1 MMMRGLVAGLLVA
14 MMVMLGATAPQPVA
28 AQPAIPQQAEP
39 IDYAGWEALARRT
52 EAALESGTASD
63 QALEE
68 LRARVAEKRGRF
80 LQEQDANR
88 ARIQT
93 VRNQIEALGPPPEDD
108 RPEAADISERRAELE
123 EQLARLR
130 APSVQAEEAFR
141 RADGLIREIDNQRR
155 ERQADALM
163 QLWPSPVNPA
173 NWDNGARAAVDAV
186 STLWR
191 ELRVNWQTSDRRAR
205 LNDNL
210 PLIGFYTLIA
220 SALLLRGRFWVG
232 QLAVWMNERLKSRRS
247 RQAAWLLVSTGN
259 VILPVLGIIAI
270 VQGLN
275 ASGMLGVRGS
285 AAVAALPQAGF
296 AYFAASWLGQRV
308 FARTERGAAV
318 LELSDERLRE
328 GRLHSSL
335 LGLALAFEVLRIG
348 VFGPATP
355 SAAANSVLQFP
366 IIAMAGIIV
375 LRMGQVIGGH
385 APEYADEDVG
395 PSYFDRL
402 VRVGGRLI
410 MAFGAGAILLA
421 AVGYVAAA
429 NAVIWPALMSLAL
442 IGLLLVVQMITS
454 DLYALFMGY
463 DTGEEAL
470 VPVLIGFALTVLALP
485 LAAVIWGVPESALR
499 ELWTRFRE
507 GFELGDTRI
516 SPTDLVTFALVFGA
530 IYVLTR
536 VLQGTLRSSI
546 LPKTEIDRG
555 GQTAIV
561 AGTGYIGIFLAGLI
575 AITSAG
581 IDLSTLAIV
590 AGALSVGIGFGLQNI
605 VSNFVSGVIL
615 LIERPVSEGDWIE
628 VGSTMGIVRTI
639 SVRSTVI
646 ETFDRTD
653 VIVPNAD
660 LISGAVTNWT
670 RLNLT
675 GRLIVK
681 VRVAYSS
688 DTHKVARVLAEVAED
703 QPLAVIN
710 PAPAVHF
717 RGFGDDGL
725 EFEVRIVLRDI
736 TFVLDVHSDINHA
749 IAKRFAEEGIEI
761 PFAQRDLWVRNPE
774 MLPGANPPRR
784 PEESRPQLP
793 ASGDGTPRGR
803 PARGDMEDFAADFGG
818 DGSAEGDT

>member
-1 MMMRGLVAGLLVA
+1 MSMRGLVAGLLVVLMTA
-14 MMVMLGATAPQPVA
+14 LGAAAPQPVA
-28 AQPAIPQQAEP
+28 AQPAIPRTAEP
-39 IDYAGWEALARRT
+39 VDYAVWEALARRT
-52 EAALESGTASD
+52 EAALESGTASQ

-68 LRARVAEKRGRF
+68 LRARVAEKRGAF
-80 LQEQDANR
+80 LNEQDVNR
-88 ARIQT
+88 SRIQT
-93 VRNQIEALGPPPEDD
+93 VRNQLEALGPPPEDD
-108 RPEAADISERRAELE
+108 RPEAEDIAERRAELE

-130 APSVQAEEAFR
+130 APGVQAEEAFR
-141 RADGLIREIDNQRR
+141 RADGLIREIDNQLRL
-155 ERQADALM
+155 RQADALM

-173 NWDNGARAAVDAV
+173 NWDEGALAGLDAAAELSREV
-186 STLWR
+186 S
-191 ELRVNWQTSDRRAR
+191 VNWRTAARRGQ

-210 PLIGFYTLIA
+210 PLIALYALIA
-220 SALLLRGRFWVG
+220 AALLVRGRVWVW
-232 QLAVWMNERLKSRRS
+232 QLGIWMSERLKSRRS
-247 RQAAWLLVSTGN
+247 RQAGWLLVSTGS

-270 VQGLN
+270 VQGLQ
-275 ASGMLGVRGS
+275 ASGMLGLRGN
-285 AAVAALPQAGF
+285 ALVTALPQAGF
-296 AYFAASWLGQRV
+296 AYFTAHWLGQRV
-308 FARTERGAAV
+308 FARNERGAAV
-318 LELSDERLRE
+318 LDLSEERLRE
-328 GRLHSSL
+328 GQVHSSL
-335 LGLALAFEVLRIG
+335 LGLALALEILRIG
-348 VFGPATP
+348 IFAPGSVSPAA
-355 SAAANSVLQFP
+355 SSVLQFP

-385 APEYADEDVG
+385 APQAAEGEEG

-402 VRVGGRLI
+402 VRVGGKLLI
-410 MAFGAGAILLA
+410 GLGAGAILLA
-421 AVGYVAAA
+421 AVGYVAAS
-429 NAVIWPALMSLAL
+429 NAVIWPALMSLGL
-442 IGLLLVVQMITS
+442 IGLLLVIQMITS

-463 DTGEEAL
+463 DSGEEAL

-507 GFELGDTRI
+507 GIQLGDARI
-516 SPTDLVTFALVFGA
+516 SPSDLITFALVFGL

-536 VLQGTLRSSI
+536 LLQGALRSSI
-546 LPKTEIDRG
+546 LPKTRIDRG

-561 AGTGYIGIFLAGLI
+561 SGTGYIGIFLAALI

-628 VGSTMGIVRTI
+628 VGGTMGIVRGI

-681 VRVAYSS
+681 VQVAYGS
-688 DTHKVARVLAEVAED
+688 DTHKVARILAEVAED
-703 QPLAVIN
+703 QPLAVLN

-717 RGFGDDGL
+717 RGFGDNGL
-725 EFEVRIVLRDI
+725 DFEIRIVLRDI
-736 TFVLDVHSDINHA
+736 NFVLDVHSDINHA
-749 IAKRFAEEGIEI
+749 IARRFAAEGIEI
-761 PFAQRDLWVRNPE
+761 PFAQRDLWLRNPE
-774 MLPGANPPRR
+774 VLPGAKPPARPSGPR
-784 PEESRPQLP
+784 PE
-793 ASGDGTPRGR
+793 AGTEGEDKPRGR
-803 PARGDMEDFAADFGG
+803 PTLSNMEDYAGDI
-818 DGSAEGDT
+818 DGSPEADT

>member
-1 MMMRGLVAGLLVA
+1 MSMRGLVAGLLVVLMTA
-14 MMVMLGATAPQPVA
+14 LGAAAPQPVA
-28 AQPAIPQQAEP
+28 AQPAIPRTAEP
-39 IDYAGWEALARRT
+39 VDYAVWEALARRT
-52 EAALESGTASD
+52 EAALESGTASQ

-68 LRARVAEKRGRF
+68 LRARVAEKRGAF
-80 LQEQDANR
+80 LNEQDVNR
-88 ARIQT
+88 SRIQT
-93 VRNQIEALGPPPEDD
+93 VRNQLEALGPPPEDD
-108 RPEAADISERRAELE
+108 RPEAEGIAERRAELE

-130 APSVQAEEAFR
+130 APGVQAEEAFR
-141 RADGLIREIDNQRR
+141 RADGLIREIDNQLRL
-155 ERQADALM
+155 RQADALM

-173 NWDNGARAAVDAV
+173 NWDEGALAGLDAAAELSREV
-186 STLWR
+186 S
-191 ELRVNWQTSDRRAR
+191 VNWRTAARRGQ

-210 PLIGFYTLIA
+210 PLIALYALIA
-220 SALLLRGRFWVG
+220 AALLVRGRVWVW
-232 QLAVWMNERLKSRRS
+232 QLGIWMSERLKSRRS
-247 RQAAWLLVSTGN
+247 RQAGWLLVSTGS

-270 VQGLN
+270 VQGLQ
-275 ASGMLGVRGS
+275 ASGMLGLRGN
-285 AAVAALPQAGF
+285 ALVTALPQAGF
-296 AYFAASWLGQRV
+296 AYFTAHWLGQRV
-308 FARTERGAAV
+308 FARNERGAAV
-318 LELSDERLRE
+318 LDLSEERLRE
-328 GRLHSSL
+328 GQVHSSL
-335 LGLALAFEVLRIG
+335 LGLTLALEILRIG
-348 VFGPATP
+348 IFAPGSVSPAA
-355 SAAANSVLQFP
+355 SSVLQFP

-385 APEYADEDVG
+385 APQAAEGEEG

-402 VRVGGRLI
+402 VRVGGKLLI
-410 MAFGAGAILLA
+410 GLGAGAILLA
-421 AVGYVAAA
+421 AVGYVAAS
-429 NAVIWPALMSLAL
+429 NAVIWPALMSLGL
-442 IGLLLVVQMITS
+442 IGLLLVIQMITS

-463 DTGEEAL
+463 DSGEEAL

-507 GFELGDTRI
+507 GIQLGDARI
-516 SPTDLVTFALVFGA
+516 SPSDLITFALVFGL

-536 VLQGTLRSSI
+536 LLQGALRSSI
-546 LPKTEIDRG
+546 LPKTRIDRG

-561 AGTGYIGIFLAGLI
+561 SGTGYIGIFLAALI

-628 VGSTMGIVRTI
+628 VGGTMGIVRGI

-681 VRVAYSS
+681 VQVAYGS
-688 DTHKVARVLAEVAED
+688 DTHKVARILAEVAED
-703 QPLAVIN
+703 QPLAVLN

-717 RGFGDDGL
+717 RGFGDNGL
-725 EFEVRIVLRDI
+725 DFEIRIVLRDI
-736 TFVLDVHSDINHA
+736 NFVLDVHSDINHA
-749 IAKRFAEEGIEI
+749 IARRFAAEGIEI
-761 PFAQRDLWVRNPE
+761 PFAQRDLWLRNPE
-774 MLPGANPPRR
+774 VLPGAKPPARPSGPR
-784 PEESRPQLP
+784 PE
-793 ASGDGTPRGR
+793 AGTEGEDKPRGR
-803 PARGDMEDFAADFGG
+803 PTLSNMEDYAGDI
-818 DGSAEGDT
+818 DGSPEADT

>member
-1 MMMRGLVAGLLVA
+1 MSMRGLVAGLLVVLMTA
-14 MMVMLGATAPQPVA
+14 LGAAAPQPVV
-28 AQPAIPQQAEP
+28 AQPAIPRTAEP
-39 IDYAGWEALARRT
+39 VDYAVWEALARRT
-52 EAALESGTASD
+52 EAALESGTASQ

-68 LRARVAEKRGRF
+68 LRARVAEKRGAF
-80 LQEQDANR
+80 LNEQDVNR
-88 ARIQT
+88 SRIQT
-93 VRNQIEALGPPPEDD
+93 VRNQLEALGPPPEDD
-108 RPEAADISERRAELE
+108 RPEAEDIAERRAELE

-130 APSVQAEEAFR
+130 APGVQAEEAFR
-141 RADGLIREIDNQRR
+141 RADGLIREIDNQLRL
-155 ERQADALM
+155 RQADALM

-173 NWDNGARAAVDAV
+173 NWDEGALAGLDAAAELSREV
-186 STLWR
+186 S
-191 ELRVNWQTSDRRAR
+191 VNWRTAARRGQ

-210 PLIGFYTLIA
+210 PLIALYALIA
-220 SALLLRGRFWVG
+220 AALLVRGRVWVW
-232 QLAVWMNERLKSRRS
+232 QLGIWMSERLKSRRS
-247 RQAAWLLVSTGN
+247 RQAGWLLVSTGS
-259 VILPVLGIIAI
+259 VILPVLCIIAI
-270 VQGLN
+270 VQGLQ
-275 ASGMLGVRGS
+275 ASGMLGLRGN
-285 AAVAALPQAGF
+285 ALVTALPQAGF
-296 AYFAASWLGQRV
+296 AYFTAHWLGQRV
-308 FARTERGAAV
+308 FARNERGAAV
-318 LELSDERLRE
+318 LDLSEERLRE
-328 GRLHSSL
+328 GQVHSSL
-335 LGLALAFEVLRIG
+335 LGLTLALEILRIG
-348 VFGPATP
+348 IFAPGSVSPAA
-355 SAAANSVLQFP
+355 SSVLQFP

-385 APEYADEDVG
+385 APQAAEGEEG

-402 VRVGGRLI
+402 VRVGGKLLI
-410 MAFGAGAILLA
+410 GLGAGAILLA
-421 AVGYVAAA
+421 AVGYVAAS
-429 NAVIWPALMSLAL
+429 NAVIWPALMSLGL
-442 IGLLLVVQMITS
+442 IGLLLVIQMITS

-463 DTGEEAL
+463 DSGEEAL

-507 GFELGDTRI
+507 GIQLGDARI
-516 SPTDLVTFALVFGA
+516 SPSDLITFALVFGL

-536 VLQGTLRSSI
+536 LLQGALRSSI
-546 LPKTEIDRG
+546 LPKTRIDRG

-561 AGTGYIGIFLAGLI
+561 SGTGYIGIFLAALI

-628 VGSTMGIVRTI
+628 VGGTMGIVRGI

-681 VRVAYSS
+681 VQVAYGS
-688 DTHKVARVLAEVAED
+688 DTHKVARILAEVAED
-703 QPLAVIN
+703 QPLAVLN

-717 RGFGDDGL
+717 RGFGDNGL
-725 EFEVRIVLRDI
+725 DFEIRIVLRDI
-736 TFVLDVHSDINHA
+736 NFVLDVHSDINHA
-749 IAKRFAEEGIEI
+749 IARRFAAEGIEI
-761 PFAQRDLWVRNPE
+761 PFAQRDLWLRNPE
-774 MLPGANPPRR
+774 VLPGAKPPARPSGPR
-784 PEESRPQLP
+784 PE
-793 ASGDGTPRGR
+793 AGTEGEDKPRGR
-803 PARGDMEDFAADFGG
+803 PTLSNMEDYAGDI
-818 DGSAEGDT
+818 DGSPEADT

>member
-1 MMMRGLVAGLLVA
+1 MSMRGLVAGLLVVLMTA
-14 MMVMLGATAPQPVA
+14 LGAAAPQPVA
-28 AQPAIPQQAEP
+28 AQPAIPRTAEP
-39 IDYAGWEALARRT
+39 VDYAVWEALARRT
-52 EAALESGTASD
+52 EAALESGTASQ

-68 LRARVAEKRGRF
+68 LRARVAEKRGAF
-80 LQEQDANR
+80 LNEQDVNR
-88 ARIQT
+88 SRIQT
-93 VRNQIEALGPPPEDD
+93 VRNQLEALGPPPEDD
-108 RPEAADISERRAELE
+108 RPEAEDIAERRAELE

-130 APSVQAEEAFR
+130 APGVQAEEAFR
-141 RADGLIREIDNQRR
+141 RADGLIREIDNQLRL
-155 ERQADALM
+155 RQADALM

-173 NWDNGARAAVDAV
+173 NWDEGALAGLDAAAELSREV
-186 STLWR
+186 S
-191 ELRVNWQTSDRRAR
+191 VNWRTAARRGQ

-210 PLIGFYTLIA
+210 PLIALYALIA
-220 SALLLRGRFWVG
+220 AALLVRGRVWVW
-232 QLAVWMNERLKSRRS
+232 QLGIWMSERLKSRRS
-247 RQAAWLLVSTGN
+247 RQAGWLLVSTGS

-270 VQGLN
+270 VQGLQ
-275 ASGMLGVRGS
+275 ASGMLGLRGN
-285 AAVAALPQAGF
+285 ALVTALPQAGF
-296 AYFAASWLGQRV
+296 AYFTAHWLGQRV
-308 FARTERGAAV
+308 FARNERGAAV
-318 LELSDERLRE
+318 LDLSEERLRE
-328 GRLHSSL
+328 GQVHSSL
-335 LGLALAFEVLRIG
+335 LGLTLALEILRIG
-348 VFGPATP
+348 IFAPGSVSPAA
-355 SAAANSVLQFP
+355 SSVLQFP

-385 APEYADEDVG
+385 APQAAEGEEG

-402 VRVGGRLI
+402 VRVGGKLLI
-410 MAFGAGAILLA
+410 GLGAGAILLA
-421 AVGYVAAA
+421 AVGYVAAS
-429 NAVIWPALMSLAL
+429 NAVIWPALMSLGL
-442 IGLLLVVQMITS
+442 IGLLLVIQMITS

-463 DTGEEAL
+463 DSGEEAL

-507 GFELGDTRI
+507 GIQLGDARI
-516 SPTDLVTFALVFGA
+516 SPSDLITFALVFGL

-536 VLQGTLRSSI
+536 LLQGALRSSI
-546 LPKTEIDRG
+546 LPKTRIDRG

-561 AGTGYIGIFLAGLI
+561 SGTGYIGIFLAALI

-628 VGSTMGIVRTI
+628 VGGTMGIVRGI

-681 VRVAYSS
+681 VQVAYGS
-688 DTHKVARVLAEVAED
+688 DTHKVARILAEVAED
-703 QPLAVIN
+703 QPLAVLN

-717 RGFGDDGL
+717 RGFGDNGL
-725 EFEVRIVLRDI
+725 DFEIRIVLRDI
-736 TFVLDVHSDINHA
+736 NFVLDVHSDINHA
-749 IAKRFAEEGIEI
+749 IARRFAAEGIEI
-761 PFAQRDLWVRNPE
+761 PFAQRDLWLRNPE
-774 MLPGANPPRR
+774 VLPGAKPPARPSGPR
-784 PEESRPQLP
+784 PE
-793 ASGDGTPRGR
+793 AGTEGEDKPRGR
-803 PARGDMEDFAADFGG
+803 PTLSNMEDYAGDI
-818 DGSAEGDT
+818 DGSPEADT

>member
-1 MMMRGLVAGLLVA
+1 MSMRGLVAGLLVVLMTA
-14 MMVMLGATAPQPVA
+14 LGAAAPQPVV
-28 AQPAIPQQAEP
+28 AQPAIPRTAEP
-39 IDYAGWEALARRT
+39 VDYAVWEALARRT
-52 EAALESGTASD
+52 EAALESGTASQ

-68 LRARVAEKRGRF
+68 LRARVAEKRGAF
-80 LQEQDANR
+80 LNEQDVNR
-88 ARIQT
+88 SRIQT
-93 VRNQIEALGPPPEDD
+93 VRNQLEALGPPPEDD
-108 RPEAADISERRAELE
+108 RPEAEDIAERRAELE

-130 APSVQAEEAFR
+130 APGVQAEEAFR
-141 RADGLIREIDNQRR
+141 RADGLIREIDNQLRL
-155 ERQADALM
+155 RQADALM

-173 NWDNGARAAVDAV
+173 NWDEGALAGLDAAAELSREV
-186 STLWR
+186 S
-191 ELRVNWQTSDRRAR
+191 VNWRTAARRGQ

-210 PLIGFYTLIA
+210 PLIALYALIA
-220 SALLLRGRFWVG
+220 AALLVRGRVWVW
-232 QLAVWMNERLKSRRS
+232 QLGIWMSERLKSRRS
-247 RQAAWLLVSTGN
+247 RQAGWLLVSTGS

-270 VQGLN
+270 VQGLQ
-275 ASGMLGVRGS
+275 ASGMLGLRGN
-285 AAVAALPQAGF
+285 ALVTALPQAGF
-296 AYFAASWLGQRV
+296 AYFTAHWLGQRV
-308 FARTERGAAV
+308 FARNERGAAV
-318 LELSDERLRE
+318 LDLSEERLRE
-328 GRLHSSL
+328 GQVHSSL
-335 LGLALAFEVLRIG
+335 LGLTLALEILRIG
-348 VFGPATP
+348 IFAPGSVSPAA
-355 SAAANSVLQFP
+355 SSVLQFP

-385 APEYADEDVG
+385 APQAAEGEEG

-402 VRVGGRLI
+402 VRVGGKLLI
-410 MAFGAGAILLA
+410 GLGAGAILLA
-421 AVGYVAAA
+421 AVGYVAAS
-429 NAVIWPALMSLAL
+429 NAVIWPALMSLGL
-442 IGLLLVVQMITS
+442 IGLLLVIQMITS

-463 DTGEEAL
+463 DSGEEAL

-507 GFELGDTRI
+507 GIQLGDARI
-516 SPTDLVTFALVFGA
+516 SPSDLITFALVFGL

-536 VLQGTLRSSI
+536 LLQGALRSSI
-546 LPKTEIDRG
+546 LPKTRIDRG

-561 AGTGYIGIFLAGLI
+561 SGTGYIGIFLAALI

-628 VGSTMGIVRTI
+628 VGGTMGIVRGI

-681 VRVAYSS
+681 VQVAYGS
-688 DTHKVARVLAEVAED
+688 DTHKVARILAEVAED
-703 QPLAVIN
+703 QPLAVLN

-717 RGFGDDGL
+717 RGFGDNGL
-725 EFEVRIVLRDI
+725 DFEIRIVLRDI
-736 TFVLDVHSDINHA
+736 NFVLDVHSDINHA
-749 IAKRFAEEGIEI
+749 IARRFAAEGIEI
-761 PFAQRDLWVRNPE
+761 PFAQRDLWLRNPE
-774 MLPGANPPRR
+774 VLPGAKPPARPSGPR
-784 PEESRPQLP
+784 PE
-793 ASGDGTPRGR
+793 AGTEGEDKPRGR
-803 PARGDMEDFAADFGG
+803 PTLSNMEDYAGDI
-818 DGSAEGDT
+818 DGSPEADT

>member
-1 MMMRGLVAGLLVA
+1 MSMRGLVAGLLVVLMTA
-14 MMVMLGATAPQPVA
+14 LGAAAPQPVV
-28 AQPAIPQQAEP
+28 AQPAIPRTAEP
-39 IDYAGWEALARRT
+39 VDYAVWEALARRT
-52 EAALESGTASD
+52 EAALESGTASQ

-68 LRARVAEKRGRF
+68 LRARVAEKRGAF
-80 LQEQDANR
+80 LNEQDVNR
-88 ARIQT
+88 SRIQT
-93 VRNQIEALGPPPEDD
+93 VRNQLEALGPPPEDD
-108 RPEAADISERRAELE
+108 RPEAEDIAERRAELE

-130 APSVQAEEAFR
+130 APGVQAEEAFR
-141 RADGLIREIDNQRR
+141 RADGLIREIDNQLRL
-155 ERQADALM
+155 RQADALM

-173 NWDNGARAAVDAV
+173 NWDEGALAGLDAAAELSREV
-186 STLWR
+186 S
-191 ELRVNWQTSDRRAR
+191 VNWRTAARRGQ

-210 PLIGFYTLIA
+210 PLIALYALIA
-220 SALLLRGRFWVG
+220 AALLVRGRVWVW
-232 QLAVWMNERLKSRRS
+232 QLGIWMSERLKSRRS
-247 RQAAWLLVSTGN
+247 RQAGWLLVSTGS

-270 VQGLN
+270 VQGLQ
-275 ASGMLGVRGS
+275 ASGMLGLRGN
-285 AAVAALPQAGF
+285 ALVTALPQAGF
-296 AYFAASWLGQRV
+296 AYFTAHWLGQRV
-308 FARTERGAAV
+308 FARNERGAAV
-318 LELSDERLRE
+318 LDLSEERLRE
-328 GRLHSSL
+328 GQVHSSL
-335 LGLALAFEVLRIG
+335 LGLTLALEILRIG
-348 VFGPATP
+348 IFAPGSVSPA
-355 SAAANSVLQFP
+355 SSSVLQFP

-385 APEYADEDVG
+385 APQAAEGEEG

-402 VRVGGRLI
+402 VRVGGKLLI
-410 MAFGAGAILLA
+410 GLGAGAILLA
-421 AVGYVAAA
+421 AVGYVAAS
-429 NAVIWPALMSLAL
+429 NAVIWPALMSLGL
-442 IGLLLVVQMITS
+442 IGLLLVIQMITS

-463 DTGEEAL
+463 DSGEEAL

-507 GFELGDTRI
+507 GIQLGDARI
-516 SPTDLVTFALVFGA
+516 SPSDLITFALVFGL

-536 VLQGTLRSSI
+536 LLQGALRSSI
-546 LPKTEIDRG
+546 LPKTRIDRG

-561 AGTGYIGIFLAGLI
+561 SGTGYIGIFLAALI

-628 VGSTMGIVRTI
+628 VGGTMGIVRGI

-681 VRVAYSS
+681 VQVAYGS
-688 DTHKVARVLAEVAED
+688 DTHKVARILAEVAED
-703 QPLAVIN
+703 QPLAVLN

-717 RGFGDDGL
+717 RGFGDNGL
-725 EFEVRIVLRDI
+725 DFEIRIVLRDI
-736 TFVLDVHSDINHA
+736 NFVLDVHSDINHA
-749 IAKRFAEEGIEI
+749 IARRFAAEGIEI
-761 PFAQRDLWVRNPE
+761 PFAQRDLWLRNPE
-774 MLPGANPPRR
+774 VLPGAKPPARPSGPR
-784 PEESRPQLP
+784 PE
-793 ASGDGTPRGR
+793 AGTEGEDKPRGR
-803 PARGDMEDFAADFGG
+803 PTLSNMEDYAGDI
-818 DGSAEGDT
+818 DGSPEADT